1 MAQTRIENGGAG
13 GYIREILNDMFA
25 EIYAAN
31 GHKSA
36 NILDYY
42 QEGDSDWSPALT
54 RALQTGRAVEIPYN
68 GGTVYNISTSYS
80 LESNTTIYGTGGPPN
95 IKLNGTG
102 ARLFTLASVS
112 NVSIDNLNIDGSKVG
127 LASDLVINLNACSD
141 CSITRINLSGSARG
155 FRLENGCTGVTVEK
169 CDFSTITS
177 AHGIE
182 VNDPATCDNSIEHNR
197 FYGCVGFGIHV
208 GNGANDNSFSFNRTK
223 LNGLELICVDLGC
236 FNNRVIGNHAEGTG
250 DNGISIVGEKNIVQS
265 NVCTANYN
273 SGICVNGRDN
283 SVIGN
288 TCSNNCQGGN
298 VNLGGIYIAC
308 GYGGNA
314 GNNVV
319 LGNTFFDDQGTPTQ
333 RYGIRVRND
342 YNVWSAGGA
351 FYAHNRFCYYGLNTY
366 VASALTGSAPYT
378 AGATPPTHTSGT
390 VSDGNI
396 AWTFI
401 ETYPTAVGPN
411 GNEVHNNIVHGNVTL
426 PYLDTSGRINNYS
439 DSISTTRNGLTI
451 HFASASP
458 EGSLVGSPGA
468 LALVPNAAPHY
479 KASGTGNTGW
489 QQVGGIIPTYSI
501 ASRPAASTLANKAIW
516 NSDTLT
522 VQFSDGSSWREVNG
536 APATDTIP
544 WGYYFGSGS
553 LPSGVTLNRS
563 SAGTYVNSA
572 GTMASAANDTA
583 RFDYNPATLGFNG
596 VIIEPSRTNLVLRTD
611 ASTAVAGAVGSGGS
625 LPTGWSGSGSGLT
638 YTVVGTGTE
647 DGISYVDIRIQGT
660 TGATFHTI
668 SFGSVSSLVT
678 ATAYAGSV
686 YARIIAGSLANVT
699 ASSLIF
705 RYNLSPSGSTDI
717 SASGILASVN
727 AVTGLRNG
735 RVQVTG
741 TTSGTLSGSGSF
753 FLQGNHGSGN
763 AVDYTIRIG
772 FPQLEAGAAPST
784 FIATTGSAAT
794 RAADAMT
801 VTVPS
806 GIGTLNFTFDNNSS
820 QSVTVSPGSYS
831 IPTNLNRARIKQ
843 IVGS

>member
-1 MAQTRIENGGAG
+1 MSGIQRDTSGREVYVIDSSGALKN
-13 GYIREILNDMFA
+13 RAVL
-25 EIYAAN
+25 
-31 GHKSA
+31 
-36 NILDYY
+36 LDYF
-42 QEGDSDWSPALT
+42 QTGDADWSAALT
-54 RALQTGRAVEIPYN
+54 RALATGWPVEIPYN
-68 GGTVYNISTSYS
+68 GGTVYNLSTSFS
-80 LESNTTIYGTGGPPN
+80 ISSNTSIYGTGGQKPN
-95 IKLNGTG
+95 LKLNGTVT
-102 ARLFTLASVS
+102 RLFTLASVF

-127 LASDLVINLNACSD
+127 LPSDLVINLNACSD
-141 CSITRINLSGSARG
+141 CSITRVKLSGSKKG
-155 FRLENGCTGVTVEK
+155 FRLENGSTRCAIER
-169 CDFSTITS
+169 CDFLTIS
-177 AHGIE
+177 AHGVE
-182 VNDPATCDNSIEHNR
+182 VNDATTCYNSIERNR
-197 FYGCVGFGIHV
+197 FQSCVGFGIHV
-208 GNGANDNSFSFNRTK
+208 GDGAYGNSFSFNKTTS
-223 LNGLELICVDLGC
+223 NGLELVCVDWGC
-236 FNNRVIGNHAEGTG
+236 FDNRVIGNHAEGSG

-265 NVCTANYN
+265 NVCINNYN

-283 SVIGN
+283 SIVGN
-288 TCSNNCQGGN
+288 SCSNNCQSGN
-298 VNLGGIYIAC
+298 ANLGGIYVAC

-319 LGNTFFDDQGTPTQ
+319 IGNTFFDDQATPTQ

-342 YNVWSAGGA
+342 YNVWTSGGT
-351 FYAHNRFCYYGLNTY
+351 FYAHNKFCYYGLNTY
-366 VASALTGSAPYT
+366 AANSLTGTSGYT
-378 AGATPPTHTSGT
+378 AGATPPMHTSGT

-411 GNEVHNNIVHGNVTL
+411 GNETHNNITHGNVTAA
-426 PYLDTSGRINNYS
+426 YIDTSGRINNYS
-439 DSISTTRNGLTI
+439 DAVSTTRNGSMLY
-451 HFASASP
+451 FASGAP
-458 EGSLVGSPGA
+458 EGSVTASPGT
-468 LALVPNAAPHY
+468 LALVPNAAPYY

-489 QQVGGIIPTYSI
+489 QQVGGSIPTYTV
-501 ASRPAASTLANKAIW
+501 ATRPAASAFANKAIW

-522 VQFSDGSSWREVNG
+522 LQYSDGSSWHEVNG

-553 LPSGVTLNRS
+553 IPSGVALTRS

-572 GTMASAANDTA
+572 GTMASAATDVA

-625 LPTGWSGSGSGLT
+625 LPTGWSGSGTGLT
-638 YTVVGTGTE
+638 YTIVGTGTE
-647 DGISYVDIRIQGT
+647 DGISYVDLRIQGT

-668 SFGSVSSLVT
+668 NFGNVSSLVT
-678 ATAYAGSV
+678 STAYAGSF
-686 YARIIAGSLANVT
+686 YARIVSGALTNIT

-717 SASGILASVN
+717 SATGILASIN
-727 AVTGLRNG
+727 SVTGLRNG

-741 TTSGTLSGSGSF
+741 TTAGTLSGSGSF

-784 FIATTGSAAT
+784 FIATAGSAAT

-801 VTVPS
+801 VTVPI
-806 GIGTLNFTFDNNSS
+806 GIGTLTFTFDNNSS

-831 IPTNLNRARIKQ
+831 VPTSLNRARIKQ